1 MKLWEKVRPG
11 QPPKFKTPDDMW
23 QLALEYFKDCGLSDL
38 SETKAMNVAG
48 SVEIVKLKKMHAMSQ
63 QGLCCYLNCSI
74 ATYHNYK
81 AKPEF
86 LEVTSLID
94 SIMFEQKFAG
104 ASAGLLN
111 ANIIARDLGLADK
124 QEITHSEDLTPWGK
138 FDSGVDE

>member
-1 MKLWEKVRPG
+1 MKLWEKVQLG
-11 QPPKFKTPDDMW
+11 KPPKFTSPEQMW
-23 QLALEYFKDCGLSDL
+23 NLALEYFKDCGLSDL

-48 SVEIVKLKKMHAMSQ
+48 QVEVVELKKMHAMSQ
-63 QGLCCYLNCSI
+63 QGLCCYLNCSV

-81 AKPEF
+81 AKPEY

-94 SIMFEQKFAG
+94 SVMFEQKFAG

-124 QEITHSEDLTPWGK
+124 QEIAHGGDITPWSSIK
-138 FDSGVDE
+138 ADE